1 MGFEAFLQ
9 HKFEGRRTRN
19 ARYSLRAFA
28 RDLDCDHATLSQ
40 WLRGVR
46 PMTHASIERVAERLK
61 LDPAAKALSRE
72 FDPLDLTILD
82 LLPELEKPTTPSIAE
97 LLGVAVDRV
106 NISVNRLL
114 RLGLLQMNGAVWTA
128 TQEEIAI

>member
-1 MGFEAFLQ
+1 
-9 HKFEGRRTRN
+9 
-19 ARYSLRAFA
+19 LRAFA

-46 PMTHASIERVAERLK
+46 PMTHASIERIADRLK
-61 LDPAAKALSRE
+61 LDPASKALSKE

-82 LLPELEKPTTPSIAE
+82 LVPELEGPTTPSIAA
-97 LLGVAVDRV
+97 LLGVSVDRV

-114 RLGLLQMNGAVWTA
+114 RLGLLRMNGSAWTA
-128 TQEEIAI
+128 ICEEIAI